1 MSEAAAPA
9 ASALALSGVFKGYGS
24 TQVLENCTMS
34 VNPGDFYVVTG
45 APSSGKS
52 VLLRIVLGLEPA
64 DAGYVYLGGKDV
76 TSEGPQERHVGY
88 VPQSFALFPNKSVR
102 ENILYPMR
110 LDKVGKVEMQET
122 LDRVCELLAIEDL
135 LDKRPDQL
143 SGGQKQRTAIARGLA
158 KQTDF
163 FVLDDPLVGLD
174 FKLRERLIDD
184 LKATRSAL
192 GVTFLY
198 STSDSLESLLLAS
211 RVGVLADGGISEEGD
226 LDEVYDSPQAASSM
240 QALGFPSANLV
251 DGDVRSVG
259 SSKMCS
265 TVLGEVEVSGDVAPG
280 PVLVGIRSEHVQV
293 GTAREGAISCSA
305 TLLFT
310 EDVGGSEILY
320 LEVDGVPMS
329 TVLGSGSEALAAIGS
344 GSVNIAVDPTS
355 FVLFDPVSR
364 TRVGQG
370 VQHG

>member
-1 MSEAAAPA
+1 M
-9 ASALALSGVFKGYGS
+9 Y
-24 TQVLENCTMS
+24 
-34 VNPGDFYVVTG
+34 
-45 APSSGKS
+45 
-52 VLLRIVLGLEPA
+52 
-64 DAGYVYLGGKDV
+64 
-76 TSEGPQERHVGY
+76 
-88 VPQSFALFPNKSVR
+88 
-102 ENILYPMR
+102 
-110 LDKVGKVEMQET
+110 
-122 LDRVCELLAIEDL
+122 
-135 LDKRPDQL
+135 KRQ
-143 SGGQKQRTAIARGLA
+143 
-158 KQTDF
+158 
-163 FVLDDPLVGLD
+163 
-174 FKLRERLIDD
+174 
-184 LKATRSAL
+184 
-192 GVTFLY
+192 
-198 STSDSLESLLLAS
+198 
-211 RVGVLADGGISEEGD
+211 
-226 LDEVYDSPQAASSM
+226 VYDTPQTASSM

-259 SSKMCS
+259 SSTMCS

-293 GTAREGAISCSA
+293 GGAREGAVACSA

-344 GSVNIAVDPTS
+344 GSVDIAVDPTS

>member
-1 MSEAAAPA
+1 MSEATVSAS
-9 ASALALSGVFKGYGS
+9 SALTLTGVFKGYGS

-34 VNPGDFYVVTG
+34 VNPGDFYVVSG

-64 DAGYVYLGGKDV
+64 DAGSVHLGGKDV
-76 TSEGPQERHVGY
+76 TSAGPQERHVGY

-184 LKATRSAL
+184 LNE
-192 GVTFLY
+192 Y
-198 STSDSLESLLLAS
+198 
-211 RVGVLADGGISEEGD
+211 
-226 LDEVYDSPQAASSM
+226 
-240 QALGFPSANLV
+240 
-251 DGDVRSVG
+251 
-259 SSKMCS
+259 C
-265 TVLGEVEVSGDVAPG
+265 
-280 PVLVGIRSEHVQV
+280 
-293 GTAREGAISCSA
+293 
-305 TLLFT
+305 
-310 EDVGGSEILY
+310 
-320 LEVDGVPMS
+320 
-329 TVLGSGSEALAAIGS
+329 
-344 GSVNIAVDPTS
+344 
-355 FVLFDPVSR
+355 
-364 TRVGQG
+364 
-370 VQHG
+370 

>member
-1 MSEAAAPA
+1 MSEATVSAS
-9 ASALALSGVFKGYGS
+9 SALTLTGVFKGYGS

-34 VNPGDFYVVTG
+34 VNPGDFYVVSG

-64 DAGYVYLGGKDV
+64 DAGSVHLGGKDV

-88 VPQSFALFPNKSVR
+88 VPQSFALFRTSPCERTVSDA
-102 ENILYPMR
+102 

-122 LDRVCELLAIEDL
+122 LDRVCELLAIEDF

-211 RVGVLADGGISEEGD
+211 RVGVLADGGS
-226 LDEVYDSPQAASSM
+226 
-240 QALGFPSANLV
+240 
-251 DGDVRSVG
+251 R
-259 SSKMCS
+259 K
-265 TVLGEVEVSGDVAPG
+265 
-280 PVLVGIRSEHVQV
+280 
-293 GTAREGAISCSA
+293 RE
-305 TLLFT
+305 T
-310 EDVGGSEILY
+310 
-320 LEVDGVPMS
+320 
-329 TVLGSGSEALAAIGS
+329 
-344 GSVNIAVDPTS
+344 
-355 FVLFDPVSR
+355 
-364 TRVGQG
+364 
-370 VQHG
+370 

>member
-1 MSEAAAPA
+1 MSEATVSAS
-9 ASALALSGVFKGYGS
+9 SALTLTGVFKGYGS

-34 VNPGDFYVVTG
+34 VNPGDFYVVSG

-64 DAGYVYLGGKDV
+64 DAGSVHLNGKDV

-122 LDRVCELLAIEDL
+122 LGRVCELLAIEDL

-184 LKATRSAL
+184 LKASRSAL

-226 LDEVYDSPQAASSM
+226 LDEVYDVPQTASAM
-240 QALGFPSANLV
+240 QALGFPSANIV

-265 TVLGEVEVSGDVAPG
+265 TVLGEVEVRGDVAPG

-293 GTAREGAISCSA
+293 GVAREGAVACSA

-344 GSVNIAVDPTS
+344 GSIDIAVDPSS
-355 FVLFDPVSR
+355 FVLFDSVSR

>member
-1 MSEAAAPA
+1 M
-9 ASALALSGVFKGYGS
+9 
-24 TQVLENCTMS
+24 
-34 VNPGDFYVVTG
+34 
-45 APSSGKS
+45 
-52 VLLRIVLGLEPA
+52 LGLEPA
-64 DAGYVYLGGKDV
+64 DAGSVHLGGKDV
-76 TSEGPQERHVGY
+76 TSKVRKSGTWDMFPILR
-88 VPQSFALFPNKSVR
+88 ALPEQVR
-102 ENILYPMR
+102 AREHLYPMR

-135 LDKRPDQL
+135 LDKQPDQL

-226 LDEVYDSPQAASSM
+226 LDEVYDTPQTASSM
-240 QALGFPSANLV
+240 QALGFPSANLI

-259 SSKMCS
+259 SSTC
-265 TVLGEVEVSGDVAPG
+265 
-280 PVLVGIRSEHVQV
+280 
-293 GTAREGAISCSA
+293 ARQCSA
-305 TLLFT
+305 R
-310 EDVGGSEILY
+310 
-320 LEVDGVPMS
+320 
-329 TVLGSGSEALAAIGS
+329 
-344 GSVNIAVDPTS
+344 
-355 FVLFDPVSR
+355 SR
-364 TRVGQG
+364 
-370 VQHG
+370 

>member
-1 MSEAAAPA
+1 MSAS
-9 ASALALSGVFKGYGS
+9 SALTLTGVFKGYGS

-34 VNPGDFYVVTG
+34 VNPGDFYVVSG

-64 DAGYVYLGGKDV
+64 DAGSVHLGGKDV
-76 TSEGPQERHVGY
+76 TSAGPQERHVGY

-211 RVGVLADGGISEEGD
+211 RVEFWRTAASRKRVTLTGVR
-226 LDEVYDSPQAASSM
+226 PPKTASSM

-259 SSKMCS
+259 SSTTCS

-280 PVLVGIRSEHVQV
+280 PVLVGIRSENVQV
-293 GTAREGAISCSA
+293 GGAREGAVACSA

-344 GSVNIAVDPTS
+344 GSVDIAVDPTAG
-355 FVLFDPVSR
+355 VLFDPVSR

>member
-1 MSEAAAPA
+1 MSEATVSAS
-9 ASALALSGVFKGYGS
+9 SALTLTGVFKGYGS

-34 VNPGDFYVVTG
+34 VNPGDFYVVSG

-64 DAGYVYLGGKDV
+64 DAGSVHLGGKDV
-76 TSEGPQERHVGY
+76 TSAGPQERHVGY

-192 GVTFLY
+192 GV
-198 STSDSLESLLLAS
+198 
-211 RVGVLADGGISEEGD
+211 
-226 LDEVYDSPQAASSM
+226 YDTPQTASSM

-259 SSKMCS
+259 SSTMCS

-293 GTAREGAISCSA
+293 GGAREGAVACSA

-344 GSVNIAVDPTS
+344 GSVDIAVDPTS

>member
-1 MSEAAAPA
+1 MSEATVSAS
-9 ASALALSGVFKGYGS
+9 SALTLTGVFKGYGS

-34 VNPGDFYVVTG
+34 VNPGDFYVVSG

-64 DAGYVYLGGKDV
+64 DAGSVHLGGKDV
-76 TSEGPQERHVGY
+76 TSAGPQERHVGY

-122 LDRVCELLAIEDL
+122 LDRVCELL
-135 LDKRPDQL
+135 
-143 SGGQKQRTAIARGLA
+143 
-158 KQTDF
+158 
-163 FVLDDPLVGLD
+163 GLD

-226 LDEVYDSPQAASSM
+226 LDEVYDTPQTASSM

-259 SSKMCS
+259 SSTMCS

-293 GTAREGAISCSA
+293 GGAREGAVACSA

-344 GSVNIAVDPTS
+344 GSVDIAVDPTS